1 MNAREQQLQNST
13 QPTIAGE
20 ACVSA
25 SPFLNLSLIDMEG
38 EIWKDVIGYSS
49 MYEVSNYGRIKSL
62 LTNRIL
68 KQWYCGNKQLM
79 VTLSADGVK
88 SKIYVSQIV
97 GGCFL
102 RFTQKG
108 EVYAHLDSDKTN
120 NRVSNLAIETKRN
133 QTLLSYHNGVMKDWG
148 IKNVGA
154 KTQFIQKRKFVG
166 TSKTGVKTE
175 YTHNEL
181 LIKYG
186 SGVRSILRVIEGRKN
201 FNTAYGQTWE
211 SVLIF

>member
-1 MNAREQQLQNST
+1 MNAREQKQQHPT
-13 QPTIAGE
+13 QHTIAGE

-25 SPFLNLSLIDMEG
+25 SPFLNLSLIDMDG

-68 KQWYCGNKQLM
+68 KQWYGGNKQLM
-79 VTLSADGVK
+79 VTLSADGIK

-97 GGCFL
+97 GGCFH

-108 EVYAHLDSDKTN
+108 EVYTHLDSDKTN
-120 NRVSNLAIETKRN
+120 NRASNISIEAKRS

-148 IKNVGA
+148 IKNVGV
-154 KTQFIQKRKFVG
+154 KTQFVEKRKFIG
-166 TSKTGVKTE
+166 TSKNGVKTE
-175 YTHNEL
+175 YTYNEL

-186 SGVRSILRVIEGRKN
+186 TGVRSILRVIEGRKN
-201 FNTAYGQTWE
+201 FNTAYGQIWE
-211 SVLIF
+211 SVSF